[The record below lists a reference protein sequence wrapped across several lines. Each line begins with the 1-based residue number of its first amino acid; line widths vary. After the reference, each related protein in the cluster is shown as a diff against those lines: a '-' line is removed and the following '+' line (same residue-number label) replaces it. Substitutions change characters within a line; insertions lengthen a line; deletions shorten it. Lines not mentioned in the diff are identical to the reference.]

1 MTDARELTRA
11 ERCSLFLLDKEQR
24 ELVAKVFDGHLAED
38 GQETCTEVRIPANQG
53 KFAMHQKVLPP
64 KKQHKQFAYFEPL
77 RLIMQVTFRIT
88 IMK

>member
-38 GQETCTEVRIPANQG
+38 GQETCTEVRIPADQG
-53 KFAMHQKVLPP
+53 KRF
-64 KKQHKQFAYFEPL
+64 
-77 RLIMQVTFRIT
+77 RLLAEKPIYASDSFGESGFLERR
-88 IMK
+88 